1 MTGINGVGQHR
12 AERRCAAMIKI
23 RYRNANELPPGL
35 HATAER
41 HGRTITI
48 YLLPGLAAEERNAAL
63 RRLRLSGRMGHGPRL
78 PGVQLGFALFA
89 DRVRATIGQA
99 GSVFRKHPAG
109 TTGLIMLISAGAIAF
124 LVLSAVS
131 IRVLREPRGPDGS
144 PASGPAP
151 AASAIAVRIPGS
163 CPRRSHPRCRHQAR
177 PRCTPRCRRRC
188 LRRSW
193 RRLTRPIRSR
203 RPRQSRLPSRRP
215 SRRRALRRRPVLPRP
230 RNRRP

>member
-1 MTGINGVGQHR
+1 
-12 AERRCAAMIKI
+12 MIKI

-99 GSVFRKHPAG
+99 RHQ
-109 TTGLIMLISAGAIAF
+109 
-124 LVLSAVS
+124 
-131 IRVLREPRGPDGS
+131 
-144 PASGPAP
+144 
-151 AASAIAVRIPGS
+151 
-163 CPRRSHPRCRHQAR
+163 PRR
-177 PRCTPRCRRRC
+177 
-188 LRRSW
+188 
-193 RRLTRPIRSR
+193 RSR
-203 RPRQSRLPSRRP
+203 CAFPGLRDIWQTIQAAPR
-215 SRRRALRRRPVLPRP
+215 AGC
-230 RNRRP
+230 

>member
-1 MTGINGVGQHR
+1 
-12 AERRCAAMIKI
+12 MIKI

-63 RRLRLSGRMGHGPRL
+63 RRLRLSGRLGHGLRL

-89 DRVRATIGQA
+89 DRVRATIRQA

-109 TTGLIMLISAGAIAF
+109 TTGPVMLISAGAIAF

-163 CPRRSHPRCRHQAR
+163 SRHLADDPAGPRAGC
-177 PRCTPRCRRRC
+177 
-188 LRRSW
+188 
-193 RRLTRPIRSR
+193 
-203 RPRQSRLPSRRP
+203 
-215 SRRRALRRRPVLPRP
+215 
-230 RNRRP
+230 